1 MKQAN
6 EASSNAERK
15 YLLPGGHWITVREE
29 RLKCPELLFAPTLVP
44 NLGQDGVH
52 KHTYDS
58 IMKCDQDI
66 RKDLF
71 RNIVLA
77 GGCTMF
83 KGINARMSKEIQA
96 LAASPMRP
104 QVFSPADRKHSCW
117 LGGAILSQMKKFEP
131 MWITRKEFDEQGKSI
146 VHKKCF

>member
-1 MKQAN
+1 MHGQVALDFDAEMKQAN
-6 EASSNAERK
+6 EAVKDEK
-15 YLLPGGHWITVREE
+15 TYTLPGGQTIHVREE
-29 RLKCPELLFAPTLVP
+29 RLRCPELLFAPTLVQ
-44 NLGQDGVH
+44 NLGQDGIH

-83 KGINARMSKEIQA
+83 KGINARMSKEI
-96 LAASPMRP
+96 
-104 QVFSPADRKHSCW
+104 
-117 LGGAILSQMKKFEP
+117 
-131 MWITRKEFDEQGKSI
+131 
-146 VHKKCF
+146 

>member
-1 MKQAN
+1 MVGQSSNDVSECEKIKIEHGQVALDYDAEMKQAN

-83 KGINARMSKEIQA
+83 KGINARMSKEI
-96 LAASPMRP
+96 
-104 QVFSPADRKHSCW
+104 
-117 LGGAILSQMKKFEP
+117 
-131 MWITRKEFDEQGKSI
+131 
-146 VHKKCF
+146 

>member
-1 MKQAN
+1 MGQTSTDIQDCEKIKIEHGVVALDFDAEMKQAN
-6 EASSNAERK
+6 EVTNTDAETR
-15 YLLPGGHWITVREE
+15 YVLPGGQIITVREE
-29 RLKCPELLFAPTLVP
+29 RLRCPELLFQPSSVP
-44 NLGQDGVH
+44 NLGVDGIH

-83 KGINARMSKEIQA
+83 KGINQRMSKEIQA
-96 LAASPMRP
+96 LAASPMKP
-104 QVFSPADRKHSCW
+104 
-117 LGGAILSQMKKFEP
+117 
-131 MWITRKEFDEQGKSI
+131 
-146 VHKKCF
+146 